1 VVLFCHLTHRHL
13 FSQCAKPLD
22 LSAELMS
29 FAAVPIVAVQLLK
42 AGPGEIGLLASI
54 QLLLALAL
62 LLVLL
67 LLLLLG
73 LIVTGNVSI
82 TALAVIGFMAAVG
95 TVAFSVAAPS
105 LVPAGLWAAGHHHQ
119 RVQGEDAQAP
129 AGALAGLTVLSAARS
144 SKGCLGQRPACR
156 VGRGFGWP

>member
-29 FAAVPIVAVQLLK
+29 FAAVPIVAVLLLK

-62 LLVLL
+62 LLL